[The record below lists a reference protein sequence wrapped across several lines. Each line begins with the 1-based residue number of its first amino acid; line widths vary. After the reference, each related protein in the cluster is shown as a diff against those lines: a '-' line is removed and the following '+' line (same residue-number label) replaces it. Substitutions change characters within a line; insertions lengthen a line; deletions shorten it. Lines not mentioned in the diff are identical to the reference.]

1 MRNKKEA
8 IRYRKFA
15 LIGIILIAVLSFSML
30 IHALTP
36 QEELSQLESE
46 LVDSGYSWLV
56 NYSSTVGVYREDT
69 DSLITTFDNIKD
81 EGLYNIYLTNL
92 YDNESYDTFDL
103 KSGKREKISY
113 EIIQKKMRIDEIRK
127 ELNIRYNKT

>member
-69 DSLITTFDNIKD
+69 DSLITTFDNIK
-81 EGLYNIYLTNL
+81 N
-92 YDNESYDTFDL
+92 
-103 KSGKREKISY
+103 
-113 EIIQKKMRIDEIRK
+113 
-127 ELNIRYNKT
+127 